1 MGLTMPKKEKIVV
14 KQPDGTMA
22 KDLISMYDER
32 NIIDFD
38 KIGVKGLAPYDYGR
52 YLDVHNPRV

>member
-1 MGLTMPKKEKIVV
+1 MGLSMPKKEKLVV
-14 KQPDGTMA
+14 KMPDGTMV
-22 KDLISMYDER
+22 KELISMYDER

-38 KIGVKGLAPYDYGR
+38 KIDVKGLAPYDYSR